1 MKQLFQMDEFRPI
14 CRSSWHSHNYRL
26 METLPFFNNK
36 KGVLHAPEG
45 VPQTWLQAFQQIFES
60 DIIRMLSQAPKLLD
74 NETN

>member
-1 MKQLFQMDEFRPI
+1 
-14 CRSSWHSHNYRL
+14 